1 MILVNNVG
9 VITSEENFRTMN
21 PLVSFPVP
29 LKAEDIA
36 PFGMFILQEIQPPD
50 YSSFYTVQQ
59 SAPVLV
65 NGLWTQTWIQTAI
78 DLQSAIT
85 QQLSNLANARY
96 NAQIAPV
103 TIDTVSI
110 NADPTSL
117 LMLNST
123 IAFLNGSTTATV
135 NFKAAS
141 GWTTLNLV
149 QLQAFATAINA
160 QIQTCFANEFVHTQN
175 IMALTS
181 TDAVAAYDITIGW

>member
-1 MILVNNVG
+1 MIIVNNSG

-21 PLVSFPVP
+21 PLVSFPMP
-29 LKAEDIA
+29 LKAADLESY
-36 PFGMFILQEIQPPD
+36 GMSFLQEVPAPA

-59 SAPVLV
+59 GAPVLV
-65 NGLWTQTWIQTAI
+65 DSVWTQTWSQTAI

-85 QQLSNLANARY
+85 QQLSNLALARY

-103 TIDTVSI
+103 TIDSVSI

-123 IAFLNGSTTATV
+123 IAFLNGSTMATV

-141 GWTTLNLV
+141 GWTALSLA
-149 QLQAFATAINA
+149 QLQAFSTAINA
-160 QIQTCFANEFVHTQN
+160 QIQACFTNEFVHTQN
-175 IMALTS
+175 IIALTS
-181 TDAVAAYDITIGW
+181 TDAVATYDITTGW

>member
-1 MILVNNVG
+1 
-9 VITSEENFRTMN
+9 MN